1 MKIEDLRF
9 ELLNP
14 EVFDG
19 MNERIERA
27 GRTCY
32 KSESKGNPDGF
43 VNMIIVRGHEAM
55 LEHGG
60 LISVRVICDR
70 ALTHELVRHRIGFS
84 YAQESQRYCNYSKD
98 KFDNSVTFIQPLEFE
113 EGSLEYTIWKEAC
126 EESER
131 TYFELLKRG
140 VTPEIARG
148 VLPNSTKTEI
158 VISANPRAWRNWFK
172 LRADSHAHP
181 HMRLLAY
188 EILDEFSSYNM
199 VMFNDLE
206 KITYEVEK

>member
-1 MKIEDLRF
+1 MKVEELHF
-9 ELLNP
+9 EILNP
-14 EVFDG
+14 EIFDG
-19 MNERIERA
+19 MNKRIEVA

-32 KSESKGNPDGF
+32 KSGCKGLPDEF

-60 LISVRVICDR
+60 MISVKVICDR

-113 EGSLEYTIWKEAC
+113 EGSLEYGVWKHSC
-126 EESER
+126 EISER
-131 TYFELLKRG
+131 MYFELLRLG
-140 VTPEIARG
+140 ATPQVARG

-158 VISANPRAWRNWFK
+158 IISANPRAWRNWFK
-172 LRADSHAHP
+172 LRANKHAHP

-188 EILDEFSSYNM
+188 ELLDEFSSYNSAL
-199 VMFNDLE
+199 FNDLG
-206 KITYEVEK
+206 

>member
-1 MKIEDLRF
+1 MKIGKIQFD
-9 ELLNP
+9 LLNP
-14 EVFDG
+14 EIFDG

-32 KSESKGNPDGF
+32 KSECKGKPDEF
-43 VNMIIVRGHEAM
+43 VSMLITRGHEAM

-60 LISVRVICDR
+60 MISVKVICDR

-98 KFDNSVTFIQPLEFE
+98 KFDNSVTFIQPPEFE
-113 EGSLEYTIWKEAC
+113 EGSLEYTTWKHAC
-126 EESER
+126 EVSEKM
-131 TYFELLKRG
+131 YFELLRLG
-140 VTPEIARG
+140 VTPQIARG

-158 VISANPRAWRNWFK
+158 IISANPRAWRDWFK

-181 HMRLLAY
+181 HMQNFAYALL
-188 EILDEFSSYNM
+188 DVFSSYNL
-199 VMFNDLE
+199 VLFNDLE
-206 KITYEVEK
+206 KRTYEVEK

>member
-1 MKIEDLRF
+1 MKIEELRF

-14 EVFDG
+14 EIFDS

-32 KSESKGNPDGF
+32 KSECKGKPDEF
-43 VNMIIVRGHEAM
+43 VNMIIINGHEAM

-60 LISVRVICDR
+60 LISVKVICDR

-113 EGSLEYTIWKEAC
+113 EGSLEYTTWKHSC
-126 EESER
+126 EISEKM
-131 TYFELLKRG
+131 YLELLRLG

-148 VLPNSTKTEI
+148 VLPNCTKTEI
-158 VISANPRAWRNWFK
+158 IISANPRAWRNWFK
-172 LRADSHAHP
+172 LRADKHAHP

-188 EILDEFSSYNM
+188 ELLDEFSSYNM
-199 VMFNDLE
+199 VLFNE
-206 KITYEVEK
+206 FVK